1 MKLHKNLL
9 FGIIASVLCLCD
21 ASALLIK
28 EEEAT
33 KKCPAGLFCT
43 TNGQYTYKRIKDGK
57 DYTATQDI
65 EMYMLHPAELATKD
79 WGTMLSEGFC
89 SYCTNEDRGDICRY
103 CANDYDELWISHWF
117 GFYAIK
123 NGEIMYR
130 NFGNNYFSG
139 VFACPG
145 TYPSSD
151 EGAKSV
157 YECYTIGPNK
167 QKEYFKPSTN
177 LQNASSG
184 NCNIDIK
191 TFNTLVQDLESALNK
206 AQKLQEDS
214 SKKNTVNKRD
224 RSAEIEEF
232 KTKIKTSIAAQVETI
247 KNEIHEEKN
256 STTTTSNTS
265 QSPKSSESSNDTPSS
280 KKLDTLKKQISANMI
295 TPTKKA
301 SDKIMQNK
309 NINSKSAVRF

>member
-21 ASALLIK
+21 ASGSLFI
-28 EEEAT
+28 EEEGT

-43 TNGQYTYKRIKDGK
+43 RDGQYTYTYAKQGK
-57 DYTATQDI
+57 NIYPNEDI
-65 EMYMLHPAELATKD
+65 AMYMYHPAELMTKD
-79 WGTMLSEGFC
+79 WGTMSAERISSHC
-89 SYCTNEDRGDICRY
+89 SDEDREKYNYAY
-103 CANDYDELWISHWF
+103 CANDYDEVWIDNWF

-123 NGEIMYR
+123 NGEILYH
-130 NFGNNYFSG
+130 NFNSNYFSG

-167 QKEYFKPSTN
+167 QKEYFKPSKN

-214 SKKNTVNKRD
+214 SKKNTVNTRD
-224 RSAEIEEF
+224 RSAEMEELR
-232 KTKIKTSIAAQVETI
+232 TMIKTGIAEQVKTTQNETQ
-247 KNEIHEEKN
+247 KV

-265 QSPKSSESSNDTPSS
+265 QPNESSESLNDTSSS

-301 SDKIMQNK
+301 SDKTMQNK